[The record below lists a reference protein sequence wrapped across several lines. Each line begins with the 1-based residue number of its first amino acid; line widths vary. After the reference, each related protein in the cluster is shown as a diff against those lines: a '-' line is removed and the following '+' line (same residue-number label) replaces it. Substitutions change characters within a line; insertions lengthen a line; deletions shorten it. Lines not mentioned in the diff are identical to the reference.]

1 MTKHIHADCIIAW
14 ANGAEIQVW
23 SDREQ
28 QWMDMECTPC
38 WVRRCRYRVKPRVVY
53 TFLHETGFAGF
64 TSHKMNAANIKATLD
79 EKGHILS
86 IELIKND

>member
-1 MTKHIHADCIIAW
+1 MTRHIHADCIIAW

-38 WVRRCRYRVKPRVVY
+38 WGHWCRYRVKPRIAY
-53 TFLHETGFAGF
+53 AHLTEGGCLGF
-64 TSHKMNAANIKATLD
+64 TSNKFEHSNIKATLN
-79 EKGHILS
+79 EKGRILS